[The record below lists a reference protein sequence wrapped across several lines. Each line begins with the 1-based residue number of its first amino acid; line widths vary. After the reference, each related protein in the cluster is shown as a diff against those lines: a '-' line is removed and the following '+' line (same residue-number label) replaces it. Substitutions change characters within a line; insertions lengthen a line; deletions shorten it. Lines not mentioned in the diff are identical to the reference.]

1 MAEQSNEE
9 QTRLLKL
16 KLTECDN
23 VVVLTGAGISAESGV
38 PTFRGQGGLW
48 RQYRATD
55 LATPEAFAQDSRL
68 VWEFYNWRRE
78 VLAPLHPNPGHLAL
92 AAMESRFAHF
102 TLITQNID
110 GLHQTAGS
118 RKMIEL
124 HGNIWW
130 VRCNGCG
137 AVKEDRRV
145 PLPELPICGT
155 CGALLRP
162 NVVWFGE
169 MLDSAILDLAYRSIE
184 ACQVMM
190 VIGTSGVVQPAA
202 SMGATARR
210 RGAFV
215 AEINLE
221 PTPYTGAYDLSI
233 LGKSGE
239 VLPNLVGE

>member
-1 MAEQSNEE
+1 MAKQSNEE
-9 QTRLLKL
+9 QIHLLKQ
-16 KLTECDN
+16 KLAECDN

-55 LATPEAFAQDSRL
+55 LATPEAFGQDSRL

-78 VLAPLHPNPGHLAL
+78 VLAPLHPNPGHLVL

-130 VRCNGCG
+130 VRCTGCG
-137 AVKEDRRV
+137 AVTEDRRV
-145 PLPELPICGT
+145 PLPELPTCGT

-169 MLDSAILDLAYRSIE
+169 MLDSAILDLAYRTIE

-239 VLPNLVGE
+239 VLPWLVGG